1 MANYLLNAPAPL
13 KRISASAME
22 KFKLDIQGDMKNLN
36 DGLGRLSLLPPGCGV
51 GGTFLIVLSKK

>member
-1 MANYLLNAPAPL
+1 MANYLLNTPTPL
-13 KRISASAME
+13 KRISAME
-22 KFKLDIQGDMKNLN
+22 KFKLDIHGDMKNLN